1 MKKKF
6 SVLMLSLVL
15 VLSAGITINAS
26 MSTNNSVVPVVSG
39 LDNSTINA
47 DSSGE
52 TPTAVAGAVA
62 GAVARAV
69 TKGVVYLKEAAKHYS
84 DDLERVMRDAS
95 MYNGGAEIVSSN
107 TEAVEEIFDLN

>member
-62 GAVARAV
+62 RAV
-69 TKGVVYLKEAAKHYS
+69 TKGVVYLKEAAKHS
-84 DDLERVMRDAS
+84 T
-95 MYNGGAEIVSSN
+95 SS
-107 TEAVEEIFDLN
+107 L